1 MQVNDFLSFNFYD
14 NIDNFLTTLIICI
27 AVFIMTTTW
36 TTFRQLSVV
45 FLRGGRIK
53 IRPVVPVGVILSA

>member
-1 MQVNDFLSFNFYD
+1 MQVNDFLCFNFYD

-36 TTFRQLSVV
+36 TTFNNIISTVA
-45 FLRGGRIK
+45 F
-53 IRPVVPVGVILSA
+53 

>member
-1 MQVNDFLSFNFYD
+1 MQVNDFLCFIFYD

-36 TTFRQLSVV
+36 TIFRQLSVV

-53 IRPVVPVGVILSA
+53 YAPLSLLSSY

>member
-1 MQVNDFLSFNFYD
+1 MQVNDFLCFIFYD

-45 FLRGGRIK
+45 FLRGGHIK
-53 IRPVVPVGVILSA
+53 YAPLSLLLSY